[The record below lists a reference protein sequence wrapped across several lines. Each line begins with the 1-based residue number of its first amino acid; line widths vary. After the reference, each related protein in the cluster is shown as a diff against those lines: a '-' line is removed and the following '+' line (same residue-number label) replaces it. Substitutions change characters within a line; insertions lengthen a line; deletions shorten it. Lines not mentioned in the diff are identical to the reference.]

1 MKRYVYRNL
10 SKYGNCYISEDTYK
24 KLGGKKILHD
34 LKMHGYN
41 CNIKVIKSSCYKYEH
56 FEPVNDNEKDI
67 IIEVEKG
74 VI

>member
-10 SKYGNCYISEDTYK
+10 SKYGNCYISENTYK

-41 CNIKVIKSSCYKYEH
+41 CNIKIIPSSSMKCER
-56 FEPVNDNEKDI
+56 FELVKDDENDI
-67 IIEVEKG
+67 IIEVEKEVG
-74 VI
+74 